1 MEEMRRR
8 VTISQ
13 YHVQFLQWLYQVS
26 RIPYVAHSH
35 SLANLGTIT
44 TKAIAVRSV
53 WHVLG

>member
-1 MEEMRRR
+1 VEEMRRR